1 MSIIK
6 IKRSSLAAAPTALA
20 LGEFGYTYGTGTQAN
35 GGDRLYLGT
44 SGETAGVANAIDVV
58 GGKYFANLADHVHGT
73 LTASSA
79 IIVDSNSKID
89 ILHVDNLTLNTN
101 TLSST
106 NTNGNIILDPAGTGV
121 IQLNGPVEFSSTTQL
136 LGLVNANGGIAVDTD
151 KFTVA
156 GDGTGDT
163 LIAGTL
169 GVSGETTLAS
179 AIVSDLTDNRIV
191 IAGTSGAIED
201 DSNFTFDG
209 TSFKVGTDTSDKFT
223 VAVASGDTLI
233 AGTVG
238 VSGESTLASAIVSDL
253 TNNRIVIAGTSG
265 AIEDDSNF
273 TFDGTTFTVGATT
286 ITQASGNTLVG
297 GTLETQALA
306 TLNTAVVENLTDN
319 RIVIAGSTSNLEDD
333 SNFTFDGTTFK
344 VGTTSTDKFTV
355 VQASG
360 NTLIAGT
367 LGVSGES
374 TLASAIVSDLTDNR
388 IVIAGA
394 SGAIEDDGNLTFDGS
409 TFTVT
414 AAAQITGVA
423 TVTGQLNVDNIRV
436 DGNTISTTDT
446 NGNIVLTPNGTG
458 YVTISGT
465 NGLVIPSGTNL
476 QQAPEVTGAIRY
488 NSDNTQFEGYSGT
501 NWSSLGGVRS
511 VDGFTYIIAESSPA
525 ASDDILHFYASNAA
539 NNASTEVAQLDIVSQ
554 RLLQTTTS
562 TSNTTGALVVAG
574 GVGIAENLNVGGDTV
589 LTGDLQVKGGDL
601 TTNQTT
607 FNLINTNATTVN
619 AFGAGTNIGI
629 GTGGIAGGDTNI
641 GHDLTVV
648 GNLDVGG
655 GNFTVAASTGHVET
669 AGNMIIG
676 GDLTVNGTRTT
687 VNVDTLDVEDALI
700 RLANG
705 NTGDAVDIGFI
716 GRYNDGA
723 DKLAGIFRDA
733 TSNEF
738 FIFDEYVDTDVEDNV
753 IDRSNGSFVLADTN
767 VKAIKFDQ
775 KSFSLTGDVAGTINM
790 SDMGDTNHTMAVTI
804 QANSVALGTDTTG
817 NYIATIVQATGGQT
831 DANSTT
837 SNGIVIT
844 GSGSETSAVTV
855 GVNIADAA
863 GAIGTSTYNAT
874 NFDVSTGGIVT
885 IDTIDGGTF

>member
-58 GGKYFANLADHVHGT
+58 GGKYFADLADHVHGT

-465 NGLVIPSGTNL
+465 NGLVIPSGTNV
-476 QQAPEVTGAIRY
+476 QQAPTVTGAIRY

-753 IDRSNGSFVLADTN
+753 IDRSHGSFVLADTN

>member
-6 IKRSSLAAAPTALA
+6 IKRSSGHAAPTALA

-44 SGETAGVANAIDVV
+44 SGESGGVATAIDIV
-58 GGKYFANLADHVHGT
+58 GGKYFTEMINHAHGT

-89 ILHVDNLTLNTN
+89 LLNVDNLTLNGN

-106 NTNGNIILDPAGTGV
+106 NTNGAIILDPVGTGV

-156 GDGTGDT
+156 GDGTGNT

-169 GVSGETTLAS
+169 GVAGET
-179 AIVSDLTDNRIV
+179 
-191 IAGTSGAIED
+191 
-201 DSNFTFDG
+201 
-209 TSFKVGTDTSDKFT
+209 
-223 VAVASGDTLI
+223 
-233 AGTVG
+233 
-238 VSGESTLASAIVSDL
+238 TLASAIVSDL
-253 TNNRIVIAGTSG
+253 TNNRIVIAGTAG
-265 AIEDDSNF
+265 AIEDDANF

-297 GTLETQALA
+297 GTLETQGLA
-306 TLNTAVVENLTDN
+306 TLNTAVVENLTNN

-333 SNFTFDGTTFK
+333 SKLTFDGTTF
-344 VGTTSTDKFTV
+344 
-355 VQASG
+355 
-360 NTLIAGT
+360 
-367 LGVSGES
+367 
-374 TLASAIVSDLTDNR
+374 
-388 IVIAGA
+388 
-394 SGAIEDDGNLTFDGS
+394 
-409 TFTVT
+409 TVT
-414 AAAQITGVA
+414 SATQITGVA
-423 TVTGQLNVDNIRV
+423 TVTGQLNVDNIRL
-436 DGNTISTTDT
+436 DANTISTTNT

-465 NGLVIPSGTNL
+465 NGLVIPSGTNA
-476 QQAPEVTGAIRY
+476 QQAPTVTGAIRY

-539 NNASTEVAQLDIVSQ
+539 NNAATEVAQLDIVSQ

-733 TSNEF
+733 SQNEF
-738 FIFDEYVDTDVEDNV
+738 YIFDEYVDTNVEDNV
-753 IDRSNGSFVLADTN
+753 IDRSHASFVLADTN
-767 VKAIKFDQ
+767 VKAIKFAT

-790 SDMGDTNHTMAVTI
+790 SDMGDTNHTMVATI

-817 NYIATIVQATGGQT
+817 NYIATVVQATGGQT

-874 NFDVSTGGIVT
+874 NFDVSSGGLVT

>member
-6 IKRSSLAAAPTALA
+6 IKRSSGHAAPTALA

-58 GGKYFANLADHVHGT
+58 GGKYFADLADHVHGT

-89 ILHVDNLTLNTN
+89 VLHVDNLTLNTN

-465 NGLVIPSGTNL
+465 NGLVIPSGTNA
-476 QQAPEVTGAIRY
+476 QQAPTVTGAIRY

>member
-465 NGLVIPSGTNL
+465 NGLVIPSGTNA
-476 QQAPEVTGAIRY
+476 QQAPTVTGAIRY

>member
-58 GGKYFANLADHVHGT
+58 GGKYFADLADHVHGT

-156 GDGTGDT
+156 GDGSGDT

-733 TSNEF
+733 SQNEF
-738 FIFDEYVDTDVEDNV
+738 YIFDEYVDTNVEDNV
-753 IDRSNGSFVLADTN
+753 IDRSHASFVLADTN